1 MTHDLKWKNIVTQL
15 KRSITNKNIM
25 HHIKTT
31 HNFAGV
37 TSTSPMNLNFPNTM
51 TDLDHDAWMLS
62 GSSVL
67 QDGIT
72 IQNGYACDLD
82 KLKEGDRLGIMRK
95 SDSTLHFFINEEDCG
110 VAATSVPPGRF
121 ASESRHIA
129 GIFPAIFYFLWTRR
143 FHWLVMKWV
152 LAATS

>member
-1 MTHDLKWKNIVTQL
+1 
-15 KRSITNKNIM
+15 
-25 HHIKTT
+25 
-31 HNFAGV
+31 
-37 TSTSPMNLNFPNTM
+37 M
-51 TDLDHDAWMLS
+51 TDLNHDTWMLS

-110 VAATSVPPGRF
+110 VAATSVPPGMSITGNTSVHSFVCSFIR
-121 ASESRHIA
+121 S
-129 GIFPAIFYFLWTRR
+129 
-143 FHWLVMKWV
+143 LVLLFCCTYWG
-152 LAATS
+152 LGGNQRENCYAEDLS